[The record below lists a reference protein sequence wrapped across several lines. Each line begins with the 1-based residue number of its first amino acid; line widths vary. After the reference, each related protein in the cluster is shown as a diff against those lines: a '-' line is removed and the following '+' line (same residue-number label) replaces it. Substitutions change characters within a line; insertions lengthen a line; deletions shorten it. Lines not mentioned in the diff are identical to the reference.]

1 MGAHAPTTP
10 QQKRFRDSYVE
21 HGDIERAFTEAG
33 YSGSI
38 KSAYRLLRAPW
49 MADVRSVAISRVDK
63 ALAVGAAASALVE
76 RSSAALA
83 PPTEI
88 HPLET
93 LAGRR
98 RWFIDVM
105 EGKIRF
111 KKTDHYFTQDG
122 ERMSETTEEEFGEG
136 ARLKAAELLAKSF
149 GDHTIKVDLKADVT
163 ATAAVPHYV
172 FIDNGRSAKP
182 LPVTSAISGTSDVAV
197 CGTCGVVSDVGSTH
211 VCTKGDAK

>member
-1 MGAHAPTTP
+1 MGAHGPTTP
-10 QQKRFRDSYVE
+10 QQKRFREAYLD
-21 HGDIERAFTEAG
+21 HGDLERAWKEAG
-33 YSGSI
+33 YSGPW

-49 MADVRSVAISRVDK
+49 MADTRGAALVEIQRVREHAK
-63 ALAVGAAASALVE
+63 ALA
-76 RSSAALA
+76 AAL
-83 PPTEI
+83 PTTLLVDA

-136 ARLKAAELLAKSF
+136 GRLKAAELLAKSF

-182 LPVTSAISGTSDVAV
+182 LPVTSAISGTSEVAV

-211 VCTKGDAK
+211 VCVKP